1 MSSSPVLSV
10 NIAGIKLKNPLIA
23 ASGCYG
29 YGKDYLQWISPEE
42 WGAITLKGTTLNS
55 KKGNLPPRLV
65 ETPSGLINSV
75 GLQNPGLDAVLEKE
89 LPALK
94 GYNVTVLMN
103 ISGETEDEYV
113 LLAEKLSSVSEIS
126 GIEINISCPNVEKG
140 GLAFG
145 ENPSMVEKLVSRI
158 RQKYAGPVIVKL
170 SSHGNDLPDIARAAE
185 KAGAD
190 ALSLINTLRAM
201 VIDIEKTRPVLSQ
214 SIGGLSGP
222 AIRPVAVRVVWE
234 VSAAVNI
241 PVIGMGGITCAD
253 DALQFILAGAR
264 AVAIGTAN
272 FINPQ
277 VVKETVTGLEEYM
290 RQKGYKYVKEM
301 SGAARR

>member
-1 MSSSPVLSV
+1 MNSDPVLSV
-10 NIAGIKLKNPLIA
+10 NIAGIKLKNPLVA

-29 YGKDYLQWISPEE
+29 YGKDYLHWISPEE
-42 WGAITLKGTTLNS
+42 WGAITLKGTTLHS

-75 GLQNPGLDAVLEKE
+75 GLQNPGVDAVLEEE
-89 LPALK
+89 LPAMQ
-94 GYNVTVLMN
+94 GYDVAVLMN
-103 ISGETEDEYV
+103 VSGETEEEYV
-113 LLAEKLSSVSEIS
+113 LLADKLSSVPAVS
-126 GIEINISCPNVEKG
+126 GIEVNISCPNVEKG

-145 ENPSMVEKLVSRI
+145 EDPPMVEKLISRM
-158 RQKYAGPVIVKL
+158 RQKYAGPLIVKL
-170 SSHGNDLPDIARAAE
+170 SPHGSNLPEIARAAE

-190 ALSLINTLRAM
+190 AISLVNTLRAM
-201 VIDIEKTRPVLSQ
+201 VIDIEKNKPVLPQ
-214 SIGGLSGP
+214 NVGGLSGP
-222 AIRPVAVRVVWE
+222 AIRPVAVRAVWE

-241 PVIGMGGITCAD
+241 PIIGMGGITCAD

-277 VVKETVTGLEEYM
+277 VVKETVSGLEEYM
-290 RQKGYKYVKEM
+290 RQKGYKYVDEM